1 MISKFD
7 FIELF
12 HSISYMKQKGVAIMV
27 FDFSKLD
34 GKITEKY
41 GNRKKFCTAINMK
54 QAALSS
60 RMNNKVPFRP
70 EEIILIC
77 SPIVL
82 DIPHTNIGEYF
93 FRLKV

>member
-1 MISKFD
+1 MI
-7 FIELF
+7 
-12 HSISYMKQKGVAIMV
+12 

-41 GNRKKFCTAINMK
+41 GSRKNFCTAIDMTESV
-54 QAALSS
+54 LSS

-70 EEIILIC
+70 DEIILIC

-82 DIPHTNIGEYF
+82 DIPHANIGEYF